1 MSQEQ
6 IIIFLLC
13 LVLVVEVFLVMTQDP
28 KRIKKVFVIARRLI
42 WGGVFYLLR
51 PFPRDPKLVIF
62 GGDNGAGF
70 SGNPKYLFLEFLK
83 HPEVRS
89 VWITKSR
96 EVYDKCK
103 ALGYPVEMAG
113 SRRGIWTQL
122 RAKTVILSYSIKE
135 DFNAL
140 FLAGATSINLWHGVG
155 LKRSWFRNTLSFSGK
170 AAVAPPSFVKTMNM
184 WWACT
189 NQTKKNYVI
198 TTSEEVGEYYPAT
211 YHVPAENVINLGQAR
226 NDVFY
231 DDSLEESNL
240 PTFFKE
246 KKVIIYMPTHRNYGR
261 GGQKMERNI
270 GKNID
275 YGKLSAMLEK
285 YGWVFVIKQHRW
297 VTHTTRTQYPNI
309 IDITHENYDLDP
321 QLILKY
327 SDLVIT
333 DYSSCYTDFLLLD
346 RPVMFFCYD
355 MEEYLSRW
363 ELNFDYDYVTPGPKV
378 FNSDQLIEE
387 LEKILKGDDA
397 YEAERQRVKRVFYSP
412 ENQQP
417 VTQKQVDYILTHFI
431 G

>member
-1 MSQEQ
+1 M
-6 IIIFLLC
+6 IIVLLC
-13 LVLVVEVFLVMTQDP
+13 LVLAIQVFLVLTQDP
-28 KRIKKVFVIARRLI
+28 KRIKKVFTIARRLV
-42 WGGVFYLLR
+42 WGSVFYLLK
-51 PFPRDPKLVIF
+51 PFPKDKGLMIF

-70 SGNPKYLFLEFLK
+70 SGNPKYLFLEAQK
-83 HPEVRS
+83 RPGIRA
-89 VWITKSR
+89 VWITKSGD
-96 EVYDKCK
+96 VYKK
-103 ALGYPVEMAG
+103 LKEQGLPVELANSQKGM
-113 SRRGIWTQL
+113 WTQL
-122 RAKTVILSYSIKE
+122 RAGTVVLSYSIKE
-135 DFNAL
+135 DFNAI
-140 FLAGATSINLWHGVG
+140 FLAGATSVNLWHGVG

-170 AAVAPPSFVKTMNM
+170 AAAAAPSFAKKMNM

-189 NQTKKNYVI
+189 NLTRENYVI
-198 TTSEEVGEYYPAT
+198 STSEEVGEYYPAT
-211 YHVPAENVINLGQAR
+211 YHVPKEHVINLGQAR

-231 DDSLEESNL
+231 DDSLEEQNL
-240 PTFFKE
+240 PDFFHE

-355 MEEYLSRW
+355 LDEYLDRW

-378 FNSDQLIEE
+378 WNSDQLIAE
-387 LEKILKGDDA
+387 LEKILQGNDE
-397 YEAERQRVKRVFYSP
+397 YEEERQRVKRVFYSP
-412 ENQQP
+412 WNQQA
-417 VTQKQVDYILTHFI
+417 VTGKQMDYILENLVK
-431 G
+431 